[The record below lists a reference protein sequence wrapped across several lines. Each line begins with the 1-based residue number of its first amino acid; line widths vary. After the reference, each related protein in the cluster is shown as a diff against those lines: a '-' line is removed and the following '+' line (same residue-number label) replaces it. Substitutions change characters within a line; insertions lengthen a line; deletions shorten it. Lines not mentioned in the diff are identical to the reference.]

1 MSEHVR
7 DHRSLLA
14 TAEKRLLIAIAQRLP
29 LWVHSDHLTGLAMA
43 AMAAASAGFVLA
55 RWEVRALWL
64 VVFALAVNWFG
75 DSLDGTLARVRKVER
90 PKYGFYLDH
99 VLDIVGATLLFGGLA
114 ASPFMSPVIALSL
127 LVAYLLVSGEV
138 FLATAVRGVFRMS
151 FGGVGPT
158 ELRILL
164 AIGAIALRND
174 PQVSFGGLGRMPLF
188 DFGGLIAIGG
198 LVFTLLIS
206 ATQNAVA
213 LARLEP
219 RRSPVAP
226 EALRKSG
233 HGSTMAVY
241 ESQGIRH
248 SVHLEH
254 GDSNPDSDAEAP
266 KPADRTRGADAQSQ
280 ERRRHTASGPVGD
293 HHGGQRLRE
302 IVARLR
308 HDLRRGAA

>member
-29 LWVHSDHLTGLAMA
+29 LWVHSDHLTGLALA
-43 AMAAASAGFVLA
+43 AMAVAVRGMCLA
-55 RWEVRALWL
+55 RWDTRALWL
-64 VVFALAVNWFG
+64 VVVALAVNWFG

-90 PKYGFYLDH
+90 PRYGFYVDH
-99 VLDIVGATLLFGGLA
+99 VLDIVGITLLFGGLA
-114 ASPFMSPVIALSL
+114 ASPFMSPVIALAL

-174 PQVSFGGLGRMPLF
+174 PHVSFGASRSNARCSTSAGLV
-188 DFGGLIAIGG
+188 AIGG
-198 LVFTLLIS
+198 LVFMLLVS

-213 LARLEP
+213 LARLRAAP
-219 RRSPVAP
+219 IRR
-226 EALRKSG
+226 LRRRLCANPG
-233 HGSTMAVY
+233 TVVRWRFTVP
-241 ESQGIRH
+241 QGIRH
-248 SVHLEH
+248 S
-254 GDSNPDSDAEAP
+254 GDAPTLDSDAEAP
-266 KPADRTRGADAQSQ
+266 KPAHRSRARGRT
-280 ERRRHTASGPVGD
+280 T
-293 HHGGQRLRE
+293 
-302 IVARLR
+302 
-308 HDLRRGAA
+308 

>member
-43 AMAAASAGFVLA
+43 AMAVASAGYVLA
-55 RWEVRALWL
+55 RWHTHALWL

-99 VLDIVGATLLFGGLA
+99 VLDIVGITVLFGGLA
-114 ASPFMSPVIALSL
+114 ASPFMSPVIALAL

-138 FLATAVRGVFRMS
+138 FLATAVKGVFKMS
-151 FGGVGPT
+151 FGGIGPT

-164 AIGAIALRND
+164 AIGTIALRND
-174 PQVSFGGLGRMPLF
+174 PQVSFGVLGRLPLF
-188 DFGGLIAIGG
+188 DFGGLVGIGC
-198 LVFTLLIS
+198 LVATLLIS
-206 ATQNAVA
+206 TTHNAVA

-226 EALRKSG
+226 EALRQ
-233 HGSTMAVY
+233 A
-241 ESQGIRH
+241 
-248 SVHLEH
+248 
-254 GDSNPDSDAEAP
+254 
-266 KPADRTRGADAQSQ
+266 
-280 ERRRHTASGPVGD
+280 
-293 HHGGQRLRE
+293 
-302 IVARLR
+302 
-308 HDLRRGAA
+308 